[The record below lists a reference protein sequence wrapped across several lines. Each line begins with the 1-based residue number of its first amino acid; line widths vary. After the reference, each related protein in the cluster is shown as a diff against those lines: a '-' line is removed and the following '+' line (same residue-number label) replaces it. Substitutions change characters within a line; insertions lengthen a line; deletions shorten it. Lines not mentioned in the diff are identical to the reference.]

1 MEKNSTLDSPKDE
14 PLITSLETEK
24 EQKKIYMKIII
35 MNLFLIKFFLNG
47 QNVLLKY
54 QINHN

>member
-24 EQKKIYMKIII
+24 EQKKKYILK
-35 MNLFLIKFFLNG
+35 
-47 QNVLLKY
+47 LL
-54 QINHN
+54 